1 MLLLLVPPTRHGD
14 GEGQIDS
21 LGLAFTSS
29 WPSKRLDGLSKDGR
43 AMVVSYP
50 EPQIGSLLALAT
62 TITCASGYEVV
73 DRQRNVN
80 IRKGSAVEQVL
91 LEELEILKLRESSR
105 SLCRQDK
112 VFARRPLC

>member
-1 MLLLLVPPTRHGD
+1 
-14 GEGQIDS
+14 
-21 LGLAFTSS
+21 
-29 WPSKRLDGLSKDGR
+29 
-43 AMVVSYP
+43 MVEPWWVSYP
-50 EPQIGSLLALAT
+50 EPQIGRLFALAT

-112 VFARRPLC
+112 VFARRPLDKNRYQELGSLGSSVRGLCPLDIISCFAY